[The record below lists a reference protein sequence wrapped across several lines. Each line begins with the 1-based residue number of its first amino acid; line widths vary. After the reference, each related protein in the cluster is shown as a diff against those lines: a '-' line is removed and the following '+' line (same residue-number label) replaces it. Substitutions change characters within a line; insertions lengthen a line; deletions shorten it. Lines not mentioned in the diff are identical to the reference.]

1 MGIFDRGGK
10 TKPHAPT
17 ASDAEAAEAGAGDFA
32 DSPVQEVALRSA
44 PPRAAP
50 VAAVEERPHFG
61 IAEAIKLM
69 RDLPVDQNVE
79 LVVRVIKTTLESL
92 KVRVPD
98 IIADAIKK
106 QEGLATRMS
115 TLRSEIVELEREIQ
129 QRKEEIARHEA
140 DQSETASVKA
150 RLELAEKSAKS
161 G

>member
-10 TKPHAPT
+10 PKPQ
-17 ASDAEAAEAGAGDFA
+17 ASTEAEAEAGDFA
-32 DSPVQEVALRSA
+32 DSPVEQVALRSA
-44 PPRAAP
+44 PVRAPAP
-50 VAAVEERPHFG
+50 PPVEERPSFG
-61 IAEAIKLM
+61 INEAIKLM

-106 QEGLATRMS
+106 QEGLTSRIS
-115 TLRSEIVELEREIQ
+115 TLKGEIVELDREIN

-140 DQSETASVKA
+140 DHSETASVKA

>member
-10 TKPHAPT
+10 TKPQSAA
-17 ASDAEAAEAGAGDFA
+17 ASDADAADSGDFA

-44 PPRAAP
+44 APRAAP
-50 VAAVEERPHFG
+50 APALVEDRPSFG

-98 IIADAIKK
+98 IIADATKK
-106 QEGLATRMS
+106 QEGLASRVS
-115 TLRSEIVELEREIQ
+115 ILRAEIVELEREIQ